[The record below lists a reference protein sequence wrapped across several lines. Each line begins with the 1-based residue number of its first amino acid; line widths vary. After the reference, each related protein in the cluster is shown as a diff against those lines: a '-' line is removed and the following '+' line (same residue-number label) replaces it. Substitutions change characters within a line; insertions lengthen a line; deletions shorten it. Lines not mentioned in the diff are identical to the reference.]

1 MRTALVAINNNADP
15 KTGADKA
22 MSQPLFRELAHQIT
36 CIDAAY
42 QRPGL
47 AACYLIE
54 SAGEAAFIDTGTS
67 HTVPHLMKVLEAK
80 GIAPS
85 QVKYVIPTHVHLD
98 HAGGVG
104 NLMQALPQASMV
116 IHPFGARHM
125 IDPSKLAAGA
135 TAVYGEAKFKQ
146 DFGELI
152 PVDESRVIEAP
163 DGHRLLLGGRE
174 LRCLDT
180 PGHARHHICIY
191 DEQSRGIFTGDTF
204 GLSYREFDTEKGP
217 FILATSTPIQFDP
230 DAWHRTLDRL
240 MALSPEVIYLTHYC
254 EVREPLRLAEDL
266 RRSLDQFTHTAL
278 AADGPPG
285 ETRKSQIRNALLN
298 WLVAEL
304 LRHGCKQS
312 PQEIEQI
319 MAMDLEL
326 DAQGLEVWLQ
336 KREEAA
342 REAV

>member
-1 MRTALVAINNNADP
+1 
-15 KTGADKA
+15 
-22 MSQPLFRELAHQIT
+22 MSRPQFRELDHRIT
-36 CIDAAY
+36 CIDTAY

-67 HTVPHLMKVLEAK
+67 HTVPHLMAVLEAK
-80 GIAPS
+80 GIAPA

-98 HAGGVG
+98 HAGGAG
-104 NLMQALPQASMV
+104 TLMQALPNATMV

-135 TAVYGEAKFKQ
+135 TAVYGEVKFKQ

-152 PVDESRVIEAP
+152 AVDERRVIEAP
-163 DGHRLLLGGRE
+163 DGFVVRLGARD
-174 LRCLDT
+174 LRCIDT

-191 DEQSRGIFTGDTF
+191 DKQSRGIFTGDTF
-204 GLSYREFDTEKGP
+204 GLSYREFDTQEGP
-217 FILATSTPIQFDP
+217 FLLATTTPIQFDP
-230 DAWHRTLDRL
+230 EAWHGTLDRL

-254 EVREPLRLAEDL
+254 EVGEPLRLVEML
-266 RRSLDQFTHTAL
+266 RRSLDQFTAIAL
-278 AADGPPG
+278 SAEGSPG
-285 ETRKSQIRNALLN
+285 ETRKSQIRSALLH
-298 WLVAEL
+298 WLVANL
-304 LRHGCKQS
+304 HQHGCRQS
-312 PQEIEQI
+312 PQEIERI
-319 MAMDLEL
+319 MTMDLEL

-342 REAV
+342 RETV